1 MRHQVPL
8 RMAIERIASQNNGVR
23 YKKMSK
29 FIKIVINKLENHHI
43 NSVYD
48 IRI

>member
-1 MRHQVPL
+1 
-8 RMAIERIASQNNGVR
+8 MAIERIASQNNGVR
-23 YKKMSK
+23 YKKNESK